1 MVFVIIVILL
11 SNLSFS
17 CLLPLLSTSS
27 LTLILTYLWFVQ
39 ALGAGC
45 LWFYEKFWGFFEAMT
60 QLSGTFLA
68 QRHWHRI
75 VICSEA

>member
-17 CLLPLLSTSS
+17 CLLPLLSTS

-45 LWFYEKFWGFFEAMT
+45 LWFYEKFWGVF
-60 QLSGTFLA
+60 
-68 QRHWHRI
+68 
-75 VICSEA
+75 